1 MGGFEMFQEKITI
14 LFFLMIIF
22 PITTFGQA
30 EAYQGEKFYQLKCGR
45 CHFAYSPQKYSPEE
59 WKTIVNE
66 MGPLSGL
73 NKKTE
78 QAILDY
84 LTQEASEKEK
94 GELPT
99 SPVLAGYVY
108 TEFFSSQGST
118 DTFDIHYLNLAL
130 SGRLHKKL
138 SYHAEFEFEHGGGE
152 DEPPFIEQAYVDVW
166 FLRNMGLRIGAMLT
180 PFNRFDDF
188 HGPLENLLVTRPQM
202 SREIGVSAWKEV
214 GINLH
219 GNIFIQDNFYLN
231 YDAYVINGLG
241 SGSRLRSSRQYRDN
255 NDAKSFGFRLSGVI
269 ADRWEAGASYYRGA
283 WDDDGDLSLSMYG
296 FHLLGKIGEFNIFA
310 EYARSTSENPIP
322 IEKGKADGYFI
333 QASYLIGGKFRP
345 TVRYGTLDYFD
356 AGDLLG
362 RSPRDSD
369 TKITALGLNYY
380 LTRAIVFKLEY
391 DIIQNGNNLLAL
403 QAAARF

>member
-1 MGGFEMFQEKITI
+1 MAHKKGAI
-14 LFFLMIIF
+14 LFLLMVIY
-22 PITTFGQA
+22 PIATFGQGDI
-30 EAYQGEKFYQLKCGR
+30 YQGEKLYQLKCGR
-45 CHFAYSPQKYSPEE
+45 CHFAYNPEKYSPEE

-73 NKKTE
+73 NEKTE

-108 TEFFSSQGST
+108 TEFFTSQGST
-118 DTFDIHYLNLAL
+118 DTFDIHYLNVALA
-130 SGRLHKKL
+130 GRLHKRL
-138 SYHAEFEFEHGGGE
+138 SYHLEFEFEHGGGE
-152 DEPPFIEQAYVDVW
+152 AEPPFIEQAYMDVW
-166 FLRNMGLRIGAMLT
+166 LLRNMGIRIGAILT
-180 PFNRFDDF
+180 PFNRFDEF
-188 HGPLENLLVTRPQM
+188 HGPLENSLVTRPQI

-219 GNIFIQDNFYLN
+219 GNIFIHDSFYLN

-241 SGSRLRSSRQYRDN
+241 NGSRLRSSRQYRDN
-255 NDAKSFGFRLSGVI
+255 NDAKSFGFRLSSVI
-269 ADRWEAGASYYRGA
+269 TDRWEVGASYYRGA
-283 WDDDGDLSLSMYG
+283 WDDDGNLNLSMYG
-296 FHLLGKIGEFNIFA
+296 FHLLGKIGAFNLFA

-322 IEKGKADGYFI
+322 VEEGKADGYFI
-333 QASYLIGGKFRP
+333 QASYLIDGKFRP

-356 AGDLLG
+356 EGNLLG
-362 RSPRDSD
+362 RSPRDTN

-391 DIIQNGNNLLAL
+391 DIIQDGDNLLAL